1 MRREPG
7 SLPKI
12 SLERSKILQR
22 WNKVIPYKWATR
34 LLGMKFSVNPN
45 LGGVW
50 GGGGGVILP
59 PSWISFNNSKTVKA
73 GTWNFAA
80 FS

>member
-45 LGGVW
+45 LGG
-50 GGGGGVILP
+50 GGGGG
-59 PSWISFNNSKTVKA
+59 
-73 GTWNFAA
+73 GGNFTSQLD
-80 FS
+80 FL